1 MGSLGTVSIVDG
13 GLVVALYSVAAV
25 LLLVQVVVRPGA
37 GWKRRRWLVTSLI
50 AVAIGAVLGLGATWV
65 TTEWFDLFGV
75 GLSLAAYVWIAAG
88 FAAIAVCVCSFFGS
102 RWPRTV
108 LSAVS
113 IVVFMVTTAI
123 SINIDIGTYPT
134 VNAVLGISPFAERAL
149 PPLASP
155 SATGATASLGS
166 SWVAPADQ
174 PATGTVSEVEIPST
188 VSGFIARDAEVYL
201 PPAALTAHPPALP
214 VVITLSGQ
222 PGQPSDPLVSGHLE
236 ASLDAY
242 AAAHHGLAPIVVSPD
257 QIGDPANNPMCV
269 DGALGNSATYLTV
282 DVVSW
287 IQAHLPVAAAPA
299 GWGIA
304 GFSQGGTCSIQLGAA
319 HPELFGS
326 ILDVSGE
333 LVPSNGDEATTIA
346 GGFAGNAAAYEAAK
360 PLNILKKHSPFT
372 STFAVFS
379 AGENDDVFRRYAEQV
394 STAAQAA
401 GMTVTYFVAPGSGHD
416 YATASY
422 AFQRGFSLL
431 ADHFGLAS

>member
-1 MGSLGTVSIVDG
+1 M
-13 GLVVALYSVAAV
+13 
-25 LLLVQVVVRPGA
+25 
-37 GWKRRRWLVTSLI
+37 
-50 AVAIGAVLGLGATWV
+50 
-65 TTEWFDLFGV
+65 
-75 GLSLAAYVWIAAG
+75 
-88 FAAIAVCVCSFFGS
+88 
-102 RWPRTV
+102 
-108 LSAVS
+108 
-113 IVVFMVTTAI
+113 
-123 SINIDIGTYPT
+123 
-134 VNAVLGISPFAERAL
+134 
-149 PPLASP
+149 
-155 SATGATASLGS
+155 
-166 SWVAPADQ
+166 
-174 PATGTVSEVEIPST
+174 
-188 VSGFIARDAEVYL
+188 
-201 PPAALTAHPPALP
+201 
-214 VVITLSGQ
+214 VITLSGQ

-287 IQAHLPVAAAPA
+287 ITAHLPVAAAPA
-299 GWGIA
+299 EWGIA

-379 AGENDDVFRRYAEQV
+379 AGENDDVFRPYTEQV
-394 STAAQAA
+394 SAAAQAA